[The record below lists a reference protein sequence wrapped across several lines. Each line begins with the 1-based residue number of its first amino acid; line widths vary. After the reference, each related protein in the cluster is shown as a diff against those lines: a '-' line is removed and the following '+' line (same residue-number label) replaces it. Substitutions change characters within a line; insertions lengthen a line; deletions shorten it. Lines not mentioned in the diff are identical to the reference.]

1 MSVNVTSRPETG
13 GAVTMTPEAGHDP
26 APVKAGIFSPAQ
38 LLTAL
43 PGALRKLDPG
53 TSLATR

>member
-1 MSVNVTSRPETG
+1 MSVNVTGRPETG
-13 GAVTMTPEAGHDP
+13 ATTTPEAGHDA

-38 LLTAL
+38 LVTAL

-53 TSLATR
+53 TSPATR